1 MAGIKLEEAA
11 LLLRTKRLE
20 LLASNIANVDTPG
33 YQARDIDFRAELEK
47 TQRKTIPMQSTNQSH
62 ILNLS
67 SSSSVSPS
75 IAFRPVSQDSLD
87 KNTVDLDQERA
98 TFAENAIRTQFAIKQ
113 AVEDYVEM
121 GKMLSKLV

>member
-62 ILNLS
+62 ILNFS
-67 SSSSVSPS
+67 SSSSVSPT
-75 IAFRPVSQDSLD
+75 IAFRPVAQDSLD